1 MLKIIN
7 LNAKKNFNSIIN
19 ISFFLNLNFLTSFIL
34 FLFIRIVLELK
45 HATKEP
51 FFPIN
56 SEQLSLFETDNIL
69 KNKES
74 GFNYF
79 AISPKKVISAIKKS
93 L

>member
-1 MLKIIN
+1 M
-7 LNAKKNFNSIIN
+7 
-19 ISFFLNLNFLTSFIL
+19 FIMKPVVAIGEKL
-34 FLFIRIVLELK
+34 
-45 HATKEP
+45 P